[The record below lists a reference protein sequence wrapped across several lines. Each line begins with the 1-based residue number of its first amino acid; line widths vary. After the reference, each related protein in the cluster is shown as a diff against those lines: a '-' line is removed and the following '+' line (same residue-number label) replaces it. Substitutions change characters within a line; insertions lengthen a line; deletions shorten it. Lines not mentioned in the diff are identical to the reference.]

1 MKVHALVVAA
11 AAAAVTV
18 CKMQAAQAQE
28 SAVETAALRCSAV
41 SLLHSSLAVPSPQF
55 GEFMG
60 NIAGLFA
67 EVYTTQTGLRTKSRP
82 TPADLKSRRDAIVT
96 ELRKGWPANKDKLI
110 REAASCNA
118 WRIEFF
124 SKLSE
129 KPTDKELNTA
139 FAQAAPPSTPP
150 AKADID
156 KWTRLTTEAMG
167 AAASIRAQQG
177 KK

>member
-1 MKVHALVVAA
+1 MKTRALIVTAVAA
-11 AAAAVTV
+11 CA
-18 CKMQAAQAQE
+18 MQVAQAQE
-28 SAVETAALRCSAV
+28 TSTETAALRCSAI
-41 SLLHSSLAVPSPQF
+41 SLLHSSLTVPSPQF

-67 EVYTTQTGLRTKSRP
+67 EIYTTQVGLRTKNRP
-82 TPADLKSRRDAIVT
+82 ATAELKARRDAMVA

-129 KPTDKELNTA
+129 KPTDKELNAA
-139 FAQAAPPSTPP
+139 FAQTAPPP
-150 AKADID
+150 AQPNKATLTE
-156 KWTRLTTEAMG
+156 WTRLTTEAMG
-167 AAASIRAQQG
+167 AAAAMRVQPG